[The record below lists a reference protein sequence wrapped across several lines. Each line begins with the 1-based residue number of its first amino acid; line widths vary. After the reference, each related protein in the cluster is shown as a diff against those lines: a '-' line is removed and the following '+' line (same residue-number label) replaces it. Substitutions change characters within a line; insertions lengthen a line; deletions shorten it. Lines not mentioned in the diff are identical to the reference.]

1 MKKTTTLLTFILF
14 FVATVFAG
22 PVDPDKALEIAN
34 SFWRGNSLSGKKAV
48 TLQLAPNDA
57 MAKSGSRL
65 TIDEGDAQYYL
76 ITPEEGNGFV
86 IVSGEDRLSPIVG
99 YSTGST
105 AGEMPQALVDW
116 LPEYSGS
123 VHDIRAGNI

>member
-14 FVATVFAG
+14 FVATVFAD

-65 TIDEGDAQYYL
+65 TIDLLSHNVVGLAVTND
-76 ITPEEGNGFV
+76 EELTVVKDLLGNLF
-86 IVSGEDRLSPIVG
+86 I
-99 YSTGST
+99 
-105 AGEMPQALVDW
+105 A
-116 LPEYSGS
+116 
-123 VHDIRAGNI
+123 